1 MASDTVSLFEIGS
14 AALSLPSSGV
24 ASVLSLGSGALS
36 LLWLAG
42 RGTPCIS
49 GADPLERFE
58 SAAGL
63 ATVLLDA
70 DAAER
75 AAMIHALGN
84 GIRRHMERSLGPN
97 LLSELRAAHFE
108 LTDGIAAA
116 FCEGDDRDDR
126 DGPFREGRRLM
137 RTLMQTNGHEM
148 QPLFN
153 EARRHWDR
161 GVCDAVYDSL
171 DPRRFVRDACYRAG
185 VSHARSLD
193 RRGGIGEA
201 RQAHA
206 RLERERVL
214 RHQVGAVAVK
224 R

>member
-1 MASDTVSLFEIGS
+1 MPSETVSLFEIGS
-14 AALSLPSSGV
+14 AALSLPSTGV
-24 ASVLSLGSGALS
+24 ASALSLGSGVLS
-36 LLWLAG
+36 LLWLSS

-49 GADPLERFE
+49 GSDPLARFE

-63 ATVLLDA
+63 ATVLLEA
-70 DAAER
+70 SAGER
-75 AAMIHALGN
+75 RAMVDALGK
-84 GIRRHMERSLGPN
+84 GIRPHMERTLGPH
-97 LLSELRAAHFE
+97 LLSELRSAHGE
-108 LTDGIAAA
+108 LADGIAAA
-116 FCEGDDRDDR
+116 FRGGADRE
-126 DGPFREGRRLM
+126 GPFREGRRLM

-153 EARRHWDR
+153 ESQRHWDR
-161 GVCDAVYDSL
+161 GVCDAVYESL

-185 VSHARSLD
+185 VEHARAVD
-193 RRGGIGEA
+193 RSARIDLA

-206 RLERERVL
+206 RLERERVI

>member
-1 MASDTVSLFEIGS
+1 MASETVSLFEIGS
-14 AALSLPSSGV
+14 AALSLPPTGV

-36 LLWLAG
+36 LLWLSN

-49 GADPLERFE
+49 GSDPLARFE

-63 ATVLLDA
+63 AVVLLEA
-70 DAAER
+70 DATER
-75 AAMIHALGN
+75 AAMIRALGE
-84 GIRRHMERSLGPN
+84 GIRPHMERSLGPN
-97 LLSELRAAHFE
+97 LLSELRSAHGE
-108 LTDGIAAA
+108 LADGIAAA
-116 FCEGDDRDDR
+116 FCRGGDRE
-126 DGPFREGRRLM
+126 GPFREGRRLM

-153 EARRHWDR
+153 EAQRHWDR
-161 GVCDAVYDSL
+161 GVYDAVHGAL
-171 DPRRFVRDACYRAG
+171 DARCFVRDACYRAG
-185 VSHARSLD
+185 VEHARALD
-193 RRGGIGEA
+193 RSSRIAEA
-201 RQAHA
+201 RHSHK